1 MNQWPSDFM
10 IPSHLFTY
18 FWGDLLSQTGVCLNN
33 GRGRK
38 KKELRETSLLVL
50 QYEGISLP
58 LEHRNHREALTVAEA
73 SVSQS
78 PLSIRDFRVPLDV
91 VYVDDDVLL
100 CESELPK

>member
-1 MNQWPSDFM
+1 M
-10 IPSHLFTY
+10 
-18 FWGDLLSQTGVCLNN
+18 
-33 GRGRK
+33 
-38 KKELRETSLLVL
+38 L

-100 CESELPK
+100 CESKLSELIAVVIGMEGMASVRRNVHSFSVGNGSIRKQPFLFGV